1 MKNITPQIEVVFMHQ
16 DEILPC
22 DFNYPQMPNRLNT
35 KQISKWKS
43 RRSAHFLLTMLFKKY
58 QLDLTLLENIQHT
71 KSGRPFVDSKQIDF
85 NISHSGEWIAVIFS
99 QNFTKLAVGIDIEH
113 PQKIRRYADLIRYYA
128 NTEEQEVLLDEGCSL
143 LENLAQRFY
152 LSWCLR
158 EAILKSQGIGIVK
171 LSEVR
176 HLPIQKQIFSDYCP
190 SGKLHFITELPFYLS
205 YFYEQSENMLLSSPK
220 LHQWQ
225 DGNFKP
231 IDCHSI
237 IYDVNLRTN
246 NA

>member
-1 MKNITPQIEVVFMHQ
+1 MKNFTPKIEIAFIHQ
-16 DEILPC
+16 DEILPS
-22 DFNYPQMPNRLNT
+22 DFNYPAMPAVLNT

-43 RRSAHFLLTMLFKKY
+43 RRAAHFLLTRLFQKN
-58 QLDLTLLENIQHT
+58 QLDLGLLENIQRT
-71 KSGRPFVDSKQIDF
+71 ESGRPFVNSPQIDF

-113 PQKIRRYADLIRYYA
+113 PQKIRRYVDLIRYYA
-128 NTEEQEVLLDEGCSL
+128 NTEEQEVLLDDDCPL
-143 LENLAQRFY
+143 LENLTQRFY

-158 EAILKSQGIGIVK
+158 EAILKSQGVGIVK
-171 LSEVR
+171 LSEVK
-176 HLPIQKQIFSDYCP
+176 HFPLQKHIFSAHCP

-205 YFYEQSENMLLSSPK
+205 YFYQQTENMILSQPE
-220 LHQWQ
+220 LYQWQ
-225 DGNFKP
+225 AGSFQA

-246 NA
+246 YA